1 MQNRQTLISISML
14 FTILATIGGILTL
27 IPWAGAS
34 YPNVLG
40 YKSLCTF
47 APTAT
52 LACFF
57 LAGLSCFLRATFLK
71 ETEGSLRE
79 KFRRHAHSLAPL
91 GLLLVLFIAS
101 MIWFLAVKAQYID
114 AGSAASA
121 LI

>member
-1 MQNRQTLISISML
+1 MQNRQTQISISML

-47 APTAT
+47 APAAT

-57 LAGLSCFLRATFLK
+57 LAGVSCFLRATFLK
-71 ETEGSLRE
+71 EAEGSPRE